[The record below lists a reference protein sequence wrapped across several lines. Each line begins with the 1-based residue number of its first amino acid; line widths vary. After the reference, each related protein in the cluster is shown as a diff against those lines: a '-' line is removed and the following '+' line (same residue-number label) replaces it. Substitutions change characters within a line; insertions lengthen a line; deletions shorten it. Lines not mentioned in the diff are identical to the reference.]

1 MTSTI
6 DLSREVPERI
16 DAEVDVAVI
25 GAGAAGI
32 VCALRAA
39 DGGAEV
45 AVFERDPSPA
55 GSTSMSSGFIP
66 AAGTRF
72 QRAANIADDSAGLFE
87 ADIQAKSHGRSDPRL
102 ARLATRSIAAALEW
116 LDDEAGLEW
125 IVLDD
130 FLYPG
135 HSRHRMHAVPE
146 RTGEALM
153 SRLLAAARSRDIP
166 ILTSARATRLYI
178 GADRRI
184 RAVGIERPDG
194 GNEIVGCNALVLACN
209 GYGGNRELVGRY
221 IPSMSQALYYGH
233 AGNTGDAVVWGEQL
247 GARLEHLSGCQGH
260 GSLAHPHA
268 ILITWALMTRGGI
281 QVNAQGLRF
290 SDESGGYSEQAVH
303 VLSQPDAIAWNVYD
317 AGIHEFGLSFPDYRE
332 AVDAGAVLE
341 AADVGELAAR
351 IGVPAG
357 NLRRTLEAIDAAR
370 RGGQDDFGR
379 DFTQLPP
386 LKAPFHAVRVT
397 GALFHTQGGLLVDD
411 STRVV
416 DRNGAVFPNLF
427 AVGGAACGVSG
438 PDVSGYLSGNGLLTA
453 VAFGFVA
460 GMEAAGRSGSAQANT
475 NTDLT
480 GGSR

>member
-1 MTSTI
+1 MTSTV

-87 ADIQAKSHGRSDPRL
+87 ADIMAKSHGRSDPRL

-153 SRLLAAARSRDIP
+153 SRLLAADAFSR
-166 ILTSARATRLYI
+166 
-178 GADRRI
+178 
-184 RAVGIERPDG
+184 
-194 GNEIVGCNALVLACN
+194 
-209 GYGGNRELVGRY
+209 
-221 IPSMSQALYYGH
+221 
-233 AGNTGDAVVWGEQL
+233 
-247 GARLEHLSGCQGH
+247 
-260 GSLAHPHA
+260 
-268 ILITWALMTRGGI
+268 
-281 QVNAQGLRF
+281 
-290 SDESGGYSEQAVH
+290 
-303 VLSQPDAIAWNVYD
+303 
-317 AGIHEFGLSFPDYRE
+317 
-332 AVDAGAVLE
+332 
-341 AADVGELAAR
+341 LAASR
-351 IGVPAG
+351 MASEDDGEVRAEWQAG
-357 NLRRTLEAIDAAR
+357 LAACTADGQ
-370 RGGQDDFGR
+370 GGQ
-379 DFTQLPP
+379 
-386 LKAPFHAVRVT
+386 
-397 GALFHTQGGLLVDD
+397 
-411 STRVV
+411 S
-416 DRNGAVFPNLF
+416 
-427 AVGGAACGVSG
+427 S
-438 PDVSGYLSGNGLLTA
+438 
-453 VAFGFVA
+453 
-460 GMEAAGRSGSAQANT
+460 
-475 NTDLT
+475 
-480 GGSR
+480 